1 MKSIKRI
8 ETENPNARVICT
20 HTFITMLKSNPY
32 KYNQTTG
39 YGIFHNGEDKVPIS
53 VWRED
58 ISIDDPAYEKYP
70 YVLWFDKY

>member
-8 ETENPNARVICT
+8 ETENPNAKVICT

-58 ISIDDPAYEKYP
+58 ISIDDLAYEKYP